1 MRITQRAV
9 AQTSLQGLNQNMAA
23 LAKLQQQMTSG
34 KTISKP
40 SDSPVGTNKSML
52 TRQEMSAVEQQA
64 RNISDGKGWLDA
76 ADTAL
81 TSMATQVNRV
91 RDLALQASNS
101 GATSPAAREALAAEM
116 DALRS
121 SLLGVANQT
130 VSGRPLFGGATVGS
144 QAYDATGTFVGVG
157 GKRDVGGLA
166 TDITVPLNR
175 RVTDSEEIRI
185 DITGPE
191 AFGDQY
197 GGADDLFAV
206 IARTAASVR
215 AGDAGSSALAANI
228 AALDVAKDRLIGAAA
243 DVGARTARIERVE
256 QVNADRKLTLTS
268 QLSSI
273 EEVDLPRTIMELNLQ
288 QTGYEAALS
297 ATSKAIQ
304 PSLVDF
310 LR

>member
-23 LAKLQQQMTSG
+23 LSKLQQQMTSG

-40 SDSPVGTNKSML
+40 SDSPIGTNKSMQ
-52 TRQEMSAVEQQA
+52 TRQAMSAADQQA

-81 TSMATQVNRV
+81 TSMSAQVRRV
-91 RDLALQASNS
+91 RDLALQGANS
-101 GATSPAAREALAAEM
+101 GAMSESARGAIAAEM
-116 DALRS
+116 EALRE

-130 VSGRPLFGGATVGS
+130 IGGRPIFGGATVGG
-144 QAYDATGTFVGVG
+144 QAYDSAGKFVGVG
-157 GKRDVGGLA
+157 GKQDVGGVA

-175 RVTDSEEIRI
+175 RVSDSEEIRI

-206 IARTAASVR
+206 IATTAASVR
-215 AGDAGSSALAANI
+215 DGSDPAALATDI
-228 AALDVAKDRLIGAAA
+228 AALDKAMDRLVNAAA
-243 DVGARTARIERVE
+243 NVGARAARLENAD
-256 QVNADRKLTLTS
+256 QVNADRRLTLTA
-268 QLSSI
+268 QLSEI
-273 EEVDLPRTIMELNLQ
+273 EEVDLPRTIMEINLQ

-297 ATSKAIQ
+297 ATAKAIQ
-304 PSLVDF
+304 PSLADF